1 MKETRPKTP
10 REKRKP
16 SKAEAISCIL
26 FLLLAFGL
34 GAAYGM
40 NYVPLMVVVAA
51 YAAIVAKRCGY
62 TWQEMEAAVGR
73 RIGKSVPVIT
83 ILLAIGFMLGGL
95 MFSGTLPMLI
105 YYGLQIV
112 SPRWIALCA
121 FLLCCI
127 FSTVT
132 GTSNGSASTAGL
144 AMMGLAM
151 AMDNVNLGLVAGA
164 CYAGSQFGDKLS
176 PLSDTTVLAA
186 LTTDNDIFDHIAH
199 MAKTV
204 VPSAFISIAIYIVI
218 GLSTHTTGSAS
229 SPETVELLNTLSQ
242 MFKFNVILL
251 IPVLFILWG
260 SLTRKPTTL
269 VLFGSGF
276 LSVLIGVFYQGFS
289 YTDAIDVLYSGFS
302 SDMVLAAHP
311 EFDLSAMSSAAKT
324 LLERGGASPT

>member
-1 MKETRPKTP
+1 MSVLQRIFSSGPGEPLCWQIPK
-10 REKRKP
+10 
-16 SKAEAISCIL
+16 IST
-26 FLLLAFGL
+26 LA
-34 GAAYGM
+34 GAAAAEDGGGTAAKAAI
-40 NYVPLMVVVAA
+40 VVAA

-204 VPSAFISIAIYIVI
+204 VPSPYTAI
-218 GLSTHTTGSAS
+218 
-229 SPETVELLNTLSQ
+229 
-242 MFKFNVILL
+242 
-251 IPVLFILWG
+251 
-260 SLTRKPTTL
+260 R
-269 VLFGSGF
+269 
-276 LSVLIGVFYQGFS
+276 
-289 YTDAIDVLYSGFS
+289 
-302 SDMVLAAHP
+302 
-311 EFDLSAMSSAAKT
+311 
-324 LLERGGASPT
+324 